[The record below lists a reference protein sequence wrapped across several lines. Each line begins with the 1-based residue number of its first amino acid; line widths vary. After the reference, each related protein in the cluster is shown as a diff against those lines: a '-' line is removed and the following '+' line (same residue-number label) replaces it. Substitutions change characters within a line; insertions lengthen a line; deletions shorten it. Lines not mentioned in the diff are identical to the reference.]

1 MDVGFEPIDW
11 VYSQSLGHLYLCD
24 SQDVRTLVGTGYSGS
39 VGHQNRSESEQLKSR
54 GPIPRGVWRIGSKF
68 NHARLGP
75 ASIPL
80 TPVEESKAF
89 GRSDF
94 WIHGDNSRG
103 DRSASRG
110 CIILDRKTREVI
122 DCLRSGAGI
131 RTLTVID

>member
-11 VYSQSLGHLYLCD
+11 VYSQSTGCLYLCD
-24 SQDVRTLVGTGYSGS
+24 RQDVRTLVATGYSGAA
-39 VGHQNRSESEQLKSR
+39 GHINRAESEQLKSL
-54 GPIPRGVWRIGSKF
+54 GPIPRGVWRLGSKF

-80 TPVEESKAF
+80 TPVEEAKVF

-94 WIHGDNSRG
+94 WIHGDNSRKNG
-103 DRSASRG
+103 TASRG
-110 CIILDRKTREVI
+110 CIILDRKTRDTI
-122 DCLRSGAGI
+122 DALRVGSGV

>member
-1 MDVGFEPIDW
+1 MNVGFEPIDW
-11 VYSQSLGHLYLCD
+11 VYSQSSGHLYLCD
-24 SQDVRTLVGTGYSGS
+24 AQDVRTLVATGYSGA
-39 VGHQNRSESEQLKSR
+39 VGHQNRPESEQLKSR
-54 GPIPRGVWRIGSKF
+54 GPIPRGVWRLGTKF

-80 TPVEESKAF
+80 TPVEESKVF

-103 DRSASRG
+103 DRSASKG
-110 CIILDRKTREVI
+110 CIILDRKTRNVI
-122 DCLRSGAGI
+122 DCLTLGAGV